1 MDFKILI
8 CIRMIIMKKNNV
20 TPGFRYNTTYMG
32 NQVKDNSLKPSV
44 PKFSIGKARRN
55 IVSKYSFVS

>member
-1 MDFKILI
+1 
-8 CIRMIIMKKNNV
+8 MKKNNV